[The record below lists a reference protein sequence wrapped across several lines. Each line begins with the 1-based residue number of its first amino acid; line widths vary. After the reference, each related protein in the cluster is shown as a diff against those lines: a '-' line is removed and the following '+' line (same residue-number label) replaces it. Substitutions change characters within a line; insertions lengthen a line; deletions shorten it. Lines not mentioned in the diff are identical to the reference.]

1 MTAFEEITKFI
12 KSNSIDARDAIFE
25 NPGFLKTPLGSEKF
39 TEESNELN
47 NNSNIVS
54 NEDSNSN

>member
-1 MTAFEEITKFI
+1 VTAFEEITKFI

-47 NNSNIVS
+47 N
-54 NEDSNSN
+54 SNSN